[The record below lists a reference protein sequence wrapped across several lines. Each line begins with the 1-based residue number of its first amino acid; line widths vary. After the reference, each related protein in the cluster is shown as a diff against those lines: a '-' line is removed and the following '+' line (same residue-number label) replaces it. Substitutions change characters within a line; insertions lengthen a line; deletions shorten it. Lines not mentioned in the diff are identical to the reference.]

1 MAIVSIGALSWL
13 AVTGVALHDNVRVER
28 TLARFDDLKD
38 VRPEIWADTWY
49 AIGQHWPVGAGMGTF
64 RPVFDAA
71 ERLEFVR
78 PSYANRAHNDYLEY
92 LLEAGV
98 AGALLVVWAKIGRAS
113 CRERGCQYV

>member
-1 MAIVSIGALSWL
+1 MILIAFVTCLLITVRRLRLPGRRMAIVSIGALSLL

-71 ERLEFVR
+71 ARPEFVR
-78 PSYANRAHNDYLEY
+78 TSYAHRATDRKSPAE
-92 LLEAGV
+92 G
-98 AGALLVVWAKIGRAS
+98 
-113 CRERGCQYV
+113 ERV